1 MSTYIGQIVYLRG
14 MRSHTGVWYSTCH
27 QRGEGRPSPL
37 SDLSRSSR
45 CDVPPTLRV
54 EFSSRLSV
62 CWLLPF
68 SATLAFVCRPLCGVV
83 GLGPFSGTC
92 GSEPLHGVEVA
103 GPSAPV
109 RGSAAVRDS
118 KRRDDGV
125 GRSSGWDGG
134 VGRGMGFILSPTAT
148 LAQPA
153 RC

>member
-68 SATLAFVCRPLCGVV
+68 SATVAFVFFV
-83 GLGPFSGTC
+83 
-92 GSEPLHGVEVA
+92 
-103 GPSAPV
+103 
-109 RGSAAVRDS
+109 
-118 KRRDDGV
+118 GV
-125 GRSSGWDGG
+125 GCLGLTCISVDGLCPEEGFKGVRVSRSIVVVVL
-134 VGRGMGFILSPTAT
+134 VGF
-148 LAQPA
+148 LA
-153 RC
+153 